1 MSAARTALA
10 ALPGI
15 SLDDLN
21 ATAALL
27 TRVDRKYLLV
37 PGRHDGLLDELVETL
52 LAPGGGRV
60 LTIDGR
66 RAFGYRSDYLDT
78 PDDASHRG
86 AAHRRRRRFKVRL
99 RTYTDTGE
107 VQLEVKSRGG
117 RGTTVKDRAP
127 FTAEALVGS
136 GASARLSP
144 EAVAYVDERLASA
157 GVRGVEA
164 ADLRPSLTTTYR
176 RTTVLLPD
184 SGARLTIDSDL
195 EFSAPDPTAP
205 DDGRTARIVRDTPGL
220 LVVETKTPTGVRA
233 DADRALWAR
242 GVRPV
247 RFSKYGTGR
256 ALLDPAVPANRWHR
270 VIDRDLSGASAPVVT
285 LTHVPV

>member
-1 MSAARTALA
+1 MTAARDGLA
-10 ALPGI
+10 TLPGI
-15 SLDDLN
+15 GLDELN
-21 ATAALL
+21 ASAALL

-37 PGRHDGLLDELVETL
+37 PGRHDGLLDELVEVVL
-52 LAPGGGRV
+52 VPGGGRV
-60 LTIDGR
+60 LTIDER
-66 RAFGYRSDYLDT
+66 RTFGYRSDYLDT

-107 VQLEVKSRGG
+107 VQLEVKTRGG
-117 RGTTVKDRAP
+117 RGTTVKERAP

-136 GASARLSP
+136 GSAARLSP
-144 EAVAYVDERLASA
+144 EAVAYVDERLADA
-157 GVRGVEA
+157 GVRGVAA

-176 RTTVLLPD
+176 RTTVLLPG
-184 SGARLTIDSDL
+184 SGARLTLDSDL
-195 EFSAPDPTAP
+195 EFSAPS
-205 DDGRTARIVRDTPGL
+205 GVVRDTPGL

-233 DADRALWAR
+233 EADRSLWAR

-270 VIDRDLSGASAPVVT
+270 VIDRDLSGAPAPAAT
-285 LTHVPV
+285 LEHVRI